1 MHVLSAKTESDLR
14 VVPNTPMR
22 TMEDPFIENWGTLAD
37 AFGMDRTIG
46 RIHAFIYVSRDPV
59 DEAAIAARLGLS
71 RETCHASLHEL
82 LAWGVVQIDHHYTD
96 GTEYYTAEN
105 DPWAWFIRTVR
116 ERRHREFVPMLL
128 SVRNVCDYARET
140 ASAAQHSNDA
150 DMQRLVRK
158 IEVFSGFVDELA
170 RFIDA
175 FAILG
180 KGPMLMALK
189 TVAKLMPRG

>member
-1 MHVLSAKTESDLR
+1 MLAANADGELR
-14 VVPNTPMR
+14 VMAPSAFR
-22 TMEDPFIENWGTLAD
+22 TLEDPFIENWGTLAD
-37 AFGMDRTIG
+37 AFGMDRTVG
-46 RIHAFIYVSRDPV
+46 RIHALIYVSRDPI
-59 DEAAIAARLGLS
+59 DAASIASRLGLS
-71 RETCHASLHEL
+71 RETCHASLTEL
-82 LAWGVVQIDHHYTD
+82 LAWGVVQVAHHYTD

-116 ERRHREFVPMLL
+116 ERRHREFVPMLM

-140 ASAAQHSNDA
+140 AGAAEHRNDA
-150 DMQRLVRK
+150 DLQRLARK
-158 IEVFSGFVDELA
+158 IEVFTGFVDELA

-189 TVAKLMPRG
+189 TVAKLMPRS